1 MIFQNCWNTFEV
13 ANVRM
18 STFIGML
25 KWTKKIGELKKYSG
39 LIQASVL
46 NAGILGTSSHLTPHT
61 RQTSIATSHV

>member
-25 KWTKKIGELKKYSG
+25 KWTKKNWRVKKIFWSH
-39 LIQASVL
+39 
-46 NAGILGTSSHLTPHT
+46 TSQRAECRDFGDIITFDTTHKTNKHSH
-61 RQTSIATSHV
+61 